1 MRMKFMCLCGK
12 CSRRTGNASMPFL
25 RFIKCETSCFSS
37 SMESADNGI
46 GIGRLDDF
54 LFVVGAL
61 FLFLHL

>member
-1 MRMKFMCLCGK
+1 
-12 CSRRTGNASMPFL
+12 MPFL
-25 RFIKCETSCFSS
+25 RLIKCETSCSSS

-46 GIGRLDDF
+46 GIGRFDDF